1 MLEINSTILI
11 QFVTFVLLMII
22 LNVLLYRPL
31 RQVLQKRRDAVER
44 DHFDANHVGREVE
57 RGISRYKEL
66 VEETRKKGKEE
77 KEKLRQEGMA
87 AQHKLVEETE
97 EIVRQKKED
106 IRAQIERNVQD
117 VKNEMGQY
125 AQDLAKEITEKIL
138 GRAV

>member
-31 RQVLQKRRDAVER
+31 RQVLQKRRDTVER

-66 VEETRKKGKEE
+66 IEETRKKGKEE
-77 KEKLRQEGMA
+77 KEKLRQEGME

-97 EIVRQKKED
+97 EIVRKKKED
-106 IRAQIERNVQD
+106 MRVQIERNVQD
-117 VKNEMGQY
+117 VKNEMSQY